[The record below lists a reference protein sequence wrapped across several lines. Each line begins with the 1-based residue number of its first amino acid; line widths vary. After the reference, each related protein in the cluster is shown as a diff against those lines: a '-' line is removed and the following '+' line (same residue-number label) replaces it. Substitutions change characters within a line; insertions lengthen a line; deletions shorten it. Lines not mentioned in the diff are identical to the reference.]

1 MKTFKEFL
9 EQKINEMDMQEPPAI
24 VAPAKIG
31 NEKDE
36 IQKQKQD
43 YFNKQMQNYRP
54 DAKKAIEFWILDR
67 DVKLNDFINLA
78 KRLHHLTYDINKI
91 KLQTDI
97 EDGVAITWFDKEKGK
112 FVDSFAKSDFNEFIK
127 LLEKIIPSSPES
139 PMQSNPMPSN
149 IGDYLPKRSN

>member
-9 EQKINEMDMQEPPAI
+9 KQKINEMDMQEPPSM
-24 VAPAKIG
+24 VAPEKTR

-36 IQKQKQD
+36 ILKQKKLK
-43 YFNKQMQNYRP
+43 YFNEKFQNARP
-54 DAKKAIEFWILDR
+54 DAKEAIQYWVFDR
-67 DVKLNDFINLA
+67 DVSMENFQSIAN
-78 KRLHHLTYDINKI
+78 R
-91 KLQTDI
+91 I
-97 EDGVAITWFDKEKGK
+97 EDLTANNKCKFLTLDIGVAIKWFDKEKGK
-112 FVDSFAKSDFNEFIK
+112 FVTSFAQSELNEFIK